1 MREDDLRRRLTELH
15 AELER
20 TEALDGE
27 SRAALEEVMGEI
39 RGLLARSGASRPP
52 EPASLAE
59 RLREASRQF
68 EESHPTLTATL
79 GRVVDALAALG
90 I

>member
-1 MREDDLRRRLTELH
+1 MEDLRRRLAELH

-20 TEALDGE
+20 TDALDGE
-27 SRAALEEVMGEI
+27 SRAALEEVLGEI
-39 RGLLARSGASRPP
+39 QELLARS
-52 EPASLAE
+52 EPARSEPVSLAD
-59 RLREASRQF
+59 RLREAGRHF

>member
-1 MREDDLRRRLTELH
+1 MEDLRRRLAELH
-15 AELER
+15 AELAR
-20 TEALDGE
+20 TDALDGE
-27 SRAALEEVMGEI
+27 SRAALEEVMRDI
-39 RGLLARSGASRPP
+39 QGLLARSGASRP
-52 EPASLAE
+52 EPASLAD
-59 RLREASRQF
+59 RLREAGRHF

>member
-1 MREDDLRRRLTELH
+1 MEDLRRRLAELH

-20 TEALDGE
+20 AESLDPE
-27 SRAALEEVMGEI
+27 SRAALEVVMRDI
-39 RGLLARSGASRPP
+39 QAALARSGAARPR

-59 RLREASRQF
+59 RLRDAGLHF

>member
-1 MREDDLRRRLTELH
+1 MEDLRRRLAELH

-20 TEALDGE
+20 TEALDPE
-27 SRAALEEVMGEI
+27 ARAALEEVLRDIQE
-39 RGLLARSGASRPP
+39 LLSRSGGKPRRPG
-52 EPASLAE
+52 SLSG
-59 RLREASRQF
+59 RLAQATRHF
-68 EESHPTLTATL
+68 EESHPKLTATL

>member
-1 MREDDLRRRLTELH
+1 MEHLRRRLAELH

-20 TEALDGE
+20 TDALDAE
-27 SRAALEEVMGEI
+27 SRAALEEVLGDI
-39 RGLLARSGASRPP
+39 QGLLARSGGARLR
-52 EPASLAE
+52 EPASLAD
-59 RLREASRQF
+59 RLRETGRHF
-68 EESHPTLTATL
+68 EQSHPTLTATL

>member
-1 MREDDLRRRLTELH
+1 MEDLRRRLAELH

-20 TEALDGE
+20 TDALDVE
-27 SRAALEEVMGEI
+27 SRAALEEVMGDI
-39 RGLLARSGASRPP
+39 QGLLARSGPARAR
-52 EPASLAE
+52 EPQSLAE
-59 RLREASRQF
+59 RLREAGRHF

>member
-1 MREDDLRRRLTELH
+1 MEDLRRRLAELH

-20 TEALDGE
+20 TEALDPE
-27 SRAALEEVMGEI
+27 ARAALEEVLGEI
-39 RGLLARSGASRPP
+39 RELLARSGGKPRRGPGSLSGR
-52 EPASLAE
+52 LAE
-59 RLREASRQF
+59 ATRHF

>member
-1 MREDDLRRRLTELH
+1 MQELRRRLAELH

-20 TEALDGE
+20 VPAVDAEA
-27 SRAALEEVMGEI
+27 RAALEQVMREI
-39 RGLLARSGASRPP
+39 REVLARSEGAPP
-52 EPASLAE
+52 REEASLAE
-59 RLREASRQF
+59 RLRDAGRHF

>member
-1 MREDDLRRRLTELH
+1 MEDLRRRLAELH

-20 TEALDGE
+20 AEALDAD
-27 SRAALEEVMGEI
+27 SRAALEAVLRDIQGI
-39 RGLLARSGASRPP
+39 LARSGAQRG
-52 EPASLAE
+52 PASLSE
-59 RLREASRQF
+59 RLREAGRHF
-68 EESHPTLTATL
+68 EGSHPTLTTVL

>member
-1 MREDDLRRRLTELH
+1 MENLRRRLAELH
-15 AELER
+15 AELEQVD
-20 TEALDGE
+20 ALDAE
-27 SRAALEEVMGEI
+27 ARAALEAVMRDIREV
-39 RGLLARSGASRPP
+39 LARSEGAEGVD
-52 EPASLAE
+52 EPSLAD
-59 RLREASRQF
+59 RLRDAGRHF